1 MGLKTQNVQRTTSGK
16 SMATQKIIGFGSSA
30 VMFAAMLN
38 AAPSQ
43 ATIKL
48 DTTLL
53 ATESCEATQSIKKRR
68 NAGNVRLTPG
78 ENYRVIGK
86 NRSSEAT
93 HYLLKLEDASP
104 SLRWVP
110 IGCGRLGE
118 RPAGEPQQSPPKE
131 EMPAPETPG
140 PLAPEDNT
148 LPPVPSTELPD
159 LDTSRQG
166 DFLLALSWQPAFC
179 ETRPTKT
186 ECRNQSADSFEAGNL
201 ALHGLW
207 PQPRGND
214 YCGVSAEIERLDKSK
229 RWDELPP
236 IELTA
241 QTREAL
247 AEQMPGYASSLHLH
261 EWYKHGTCYSNSP
274 EEYYRES
281 LALMDQVND
290 SLVQVLFEENLGQR
304 ISSREIRQAFDQ
316 AFANGAGQ
324 KVEVVCARD
333 INQGRRVMV
342 QELRILLKGKVE
354 PGTELADLILEA
366 PQANAGC
373 SSGMVDFAGV
383 DL

>member
-1 MGLKTQNVQRTTSGK
+1 MMLRCWGFSGWARFGACTGLFLAPLVLMGP
-16 SMATQKIIGFGSSA
+16 
-30 VMFAAMLN
+30 
-38 AAPSQ
+38 PSW

-48 DTTLL
+48 DTTLT

-78 ENYRVIGK
+78 ESYRVIGK

-110 IGCGRLGE
+110 ISCGSLGAPPE
-118 RPAGEPQQSPPKE
+118 AEPQPSPAE
-131 EMPAPETPG
+131 PETPA
-140 PLAPEDNT
+140 PLELENNT
-148 LPPVPSTELPD
+148 LPPVPSNDLPG
-159 LDTSRQG
+159 LDTSRRG

-186 ECRNQSADSFEAGNL
+186 ECRNQSSDSFEAGNL

-214 YCGVSAEIERLDKSK
+214 YCGVSAEIERLDKAR

-247 AEQMPGYASSLHLH
+247 ADQMPGYASNLHLH

-304 ISSREIRQAFDQ
+304 ISGREIRKAFDR
-316 AFANGAGQ
+316 AFGDGAGQ
-324 KVEVVCARD
+324 RVEVACARD

-342 QELRILLKGKVE
+342 QELKILLKGKVE
-354 PGTELADLILEA
+354 SGTDIADLIQEA
-366 PQANAGC
+366 PRAKAGC
-373 SSGMVDFAGV
+373 SRGVVDFAGV
-383 DL
+383 DM